1 MDETIQED
9 HQMKQKKCLAIVA
22 LLFIM
27 AFLTVSASASG
38 NVTAT
43 AYQNTTYDVN
53 PAYSSYTIS
62 SSGSPTGYVSVN
74 ATYSGSGTV
83 TGVMQEK
90 LNGNI
95 GGTSVSARGTV
106 RQSGTVVLSSNLYY
120 RAKASISGATST
132 STGSA
137 TAHVG

>member
-1 MDETIQED
+1 
-9 HQMKQKKCLAIVA
+9 MKQKKCLAIVA

-74 ATYSGSGTV
+74 ANYSGSGTV

-90 LNGNI
+90 LHGNV

-106 RQSGTVVLSSNLYY
+106 SQSGTVVLSSNLYY